1 MNSME
6 SARVSRACSID
17 TECKLSRWTEWSTCR
32 ENNNFENRRDL
43 KFGKK
48 TGDQKKNFAD
58 KIGFKGFN
66 EIRKPFL
73 NAHNLFS
80 DQYIIML
87 MACWTN
93 R

>member
-1 MNSME
+1 ME

-48 TGDQKKNFAD
+48 AGDQTKKFLQTKLD
-58 KIGFKGFN
+58 LRGL
-66 EIRKPFL
+66 IRSE
-73 NAHNLFS
+73 NLF
-80 DQYIIML
+80 
-87 MACWTN
+87 
-93 R
+93 